1 MLIRAGW
8 ATRSSTTAALI
19 SWFSMTPPG
28 GGVAQNFALAPAGG
42 SIAYLDVDSRACRK
56 STTPGGNSA
65 LQCLPSI

>member
-28 GGVAQNFALAPAGG
+28 GGVAQNFALVPEAGG
-42 SIAYLDVDSRACRK
+42 SIAYLHVDSHAFWK
-56 STTPGGNSA
+56 STTPGS
-65 LQCLPSI
+65 

>member
-19 SWFSMTPPG
+19 SWFSMT
-28 GGVAQNFALAPAGG
+28 QNFALAPAGG

-56 STTPGGNSA
+56 STTPGS
-65 LQCLPSI
+65 